1 MRLYKK
7 AAVCLLAAAMAL
19 SMMTACGPS
28 GGGSNGGSNG
38 GNNDT
43 SQGSGDNTDGKGDN
57 GDNGDNKDDN
67 GDNKDD
73 QGDKKDD
80 QDNSVI
86 PEDPKAVTWD
96 TSLTKKCYTAVS
108 ADDFKVTGLFG
119 NGAAFGYA
127 TQGTKQIMFEQ
138 EDQNTMIAFYTP
150 DGEKLYLTSYKP
162 TDSATVDTLTWT
174 DVEEYGKNTGMS
186 DEEIAENKQETLAEL
201 KAMKNMIYIA
211 DKVVPLTF
219 SAENYTDT
227 LAQEFYKENITAN
240 VDGIA
245 YTYEF
250 YYTAK
255 DMSNSNGQ
263 VVYKKGDMT
272 SIRRINGGTTT
283 QLFVSAQPSRC
294 GATTFPTV
302 K

>member
-19 SMMTACGPS
+19 SMMTACGPTGS
-28 GGGSNGGSNG
+28 GSNGSNG

-43 SQGSGDNTDGKGDN
+43 SQGSGDKDDTDDK
-57 GDNGDNKDDN
+57 GDNKDDN

-108 ADDFKVTGLFG
+108 ADDFKVTGLFATG
-119 NGAAFGYA
+119 GAFGYA

-150 DGEKLYLTSYKP
+150 DGESLYLTSYKP
-162 TDSATVDTLTWT
+162 TDNATVNTLTWT
-174 DVEEYGKNTGMS
+174 NVEEYGKDTGMT
-186 DEEIAENKQETLAEL
+186 DEQIAENKQETLAEL

-240 VDGIA
+240 VDGVA

-255 DMSNSNGQ
+255 DMSSNGQ

-272 SIRRINGGTTT
+272 SICRINGGTTT

-294 GATTFPTV
+294 EATTFPTV